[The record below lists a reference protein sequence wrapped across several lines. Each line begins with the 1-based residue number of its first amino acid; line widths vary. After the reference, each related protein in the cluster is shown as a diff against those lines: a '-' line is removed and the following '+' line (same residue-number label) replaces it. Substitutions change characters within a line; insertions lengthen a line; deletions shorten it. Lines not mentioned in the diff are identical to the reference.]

1 MIETISGMPEGT
13 IGFMAS
19 GEVTREDYRDVLVP
33 ALREAAEGGAEMR
46 LLFVIGPEFETYDPG
61 ALFED
66 AKTGL
71 DLEFAHRAKWRR
83 CAVVTDV
90 RWIRRA
96 INLFGFMAPG
106 ELRCMGLNE
115 VAAAREWIAA
125 RD

>member
-1 MIETISGMPEGT
+1 MIEPISDMPEGT

-19 GEVTREDYRDVLVP
+19 GEVTKDDYRDVLVP
-33 ALREAAEGGAEMR
+33 ALREAAESGREMR
-46 LLFVIGPEFETYDPG
+46 ILFVVGPEFETYDPG

-66 AKTGL
+66 AKVGL
-71 DLEFAHRAKWRR
+71 DLGFVHRAKWRR

-106 ELRCMGLNE
+106 EVHCMGLDE
-115 VAAAREWIAA
+115 LAAAREWIAA
-125 RD
+125 TD